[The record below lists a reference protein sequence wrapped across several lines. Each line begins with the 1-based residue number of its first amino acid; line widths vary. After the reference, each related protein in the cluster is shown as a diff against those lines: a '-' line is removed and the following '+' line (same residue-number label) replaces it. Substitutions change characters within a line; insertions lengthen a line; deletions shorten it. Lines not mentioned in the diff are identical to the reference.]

1 MAHIRITTD
10 EKTGVT
16 LLIPNGSLDLSSHL
30 ALKKKVRELIE
41 DGRVKLIID
50 MSKLDSVDS
59 SGIGTLVGLLNSAR
73 SKNGDIRLAGEIQ
86 PPVLDTLR
94 LCGLT
99 NVFRIYTDAD
109 RGIQDFKD

>member
-16 LLIPNGSLDLSSHL
+16 LLAPNGSLDLSSHL
-30 ALKKKVRELIE
+30 VLKKKARELLE
-41 DGRVKLIID
+41 DGQVKLIID
-50 MSKLDSVDS
+50 MSNLDSVDS
-59 SGIGTLVGLLNSAR
+59 TGIGTLVGLLNSAR
-73 SKNGDIRLAGEIQ
+73 SKDGDLRLAGEIK
-86 PPVLDTLR
+86 PSVLDTLR

-109 RGIQDFKD
+109 RGTWDFKD